1 LGGKEG
7 DGEINKKMETKR
19 LKIILASAS
28 PRRKELLA
36 GLDLDFKVKVI
47 KGVSESYPE
56 SLRAEEVPQY
66 ISREKAAAYQVADD
80 ELLLTADTVVV
91 VDNTILGK
99 PHDADDA
106 RRMLRLISGRTHQVV
121 TGVTLTTA
129 KAQKTFG
136 VTTDVTFRQLTDDE
150 INYYISHYRPFDKAG
165 AYGIQEWI
173 GYIGVTSIHGSYYN
187 VMGLPVQRIYQE
199 IMKMEK

>member
-1 LGGKEG
+1 
-7 DGEINKKMETKR
+7 METKK

-36 GLDLDFKVKVI
+36 GLDLNFEVKVI

-56 SLRAEEVPQY
+56 DLRAEEVPQY
-66 ISREKAAAYQVADD
+66 ISREKAAAYQVAEN

-91 VDNTILGK
+91 VNNTILGK
-99 PHDADDA
+99 PHDAADA

-150 INYYISHYRPFDKAG
+150 IDYYITHYRPFDKAG

-173 GYIGVTSIHGSYYN
+173 GYVGVTSIHGSYYN

-199 IMKMEK
+199 IMEMEK